1 MYGSAM
7 GNGNV
12 HDQSKIPILL
22 AGRAAGRVHGG
33 RHIANPDPTP
43 LANLMRAWAAWL
55 ASTWGTSSTAR
66 AVSNFEIA
74 G

>member
-22 AGRAAGRVHGG
+22 AGHAAGRVQGG

-43 LANLMRAWAAWL
+43 LANLI
-55 ASTWGTSSTAR
+55 ASLGDVAGVALGDLEHATGR
-66 AVSNFEIA
+66 IEI
-74 G
+74 

>member
-22 AGRAAGRVHGG
+22 AGRAAGRVQGG

-43 LANLMRAWAAWL
+43 LANLI
-55 ASTWGTSSTAR
+55 ASLGDVAGVALGDLEHATGR
-66 AVSNFEIA
+66 VEI
-74 G
+74 